1 MTESEKKKLNEELA
15 KIGEIEGLFEIKD
28 AIAEREKFLKE
39 YNDAVENGTG
49 ILPAPPKTDIK
60 ALMDKYPRA
69 SAYLKAE
76 NYMKPANFMKSDAG
90 IRARDRIVNGEDYE
104 KVISDMESE
113 WKSFCE
119 KHMWD

>member
-76 NYMKPANFMKSDAG
+76 SYMESANFMKADAG
-90 IRARDRIVNGEDYE
+90 IRARDRIINGEDYE

-113 WKSFCE
+113 WKAFCE

>member
-1 MTESEKKKLNEELA
+1 MTEAEKKKLNEELA

-49 ILPAPPKTDIK
+49 ILPAPPQTDVK
-60 ALMDKYPRA
+60 ALMAKYPRA

-76 NYMKPANFMKSDAG
+76 SYMKSANFMKADAG

-113 WKSFCE
+113 WKSFCG

>member
-49 ILPAPPKTDIK
+49 ILPAPPKPDIK
-60 ALMDKYPRA
+60 ALMNKYPRA

-76 NYMKPANFMKSDAG
+76 SYMKSANFMKADAG
-90 IRARDRIVNGEDYE
+90 IRARDRIINGEDYE

-113 WKSFCE
+113 WKAFCE

>member
-49 ILPAPPKTDIK
+49 ILPTPPKTDIK

-76 NYMKPANFMKSDAG
+76 SYIKSANFMKADAG
-90 IRARDRIVNGEDYE
+90 IRARDRIINGEDYE
-104 KVISDMESE
+104 KVISNMESE

>member
-49 ILPAPPKTDIK
+49 ILPTPSKTDIK
-60 ALMDKYPRA
+60 ALMDKYQRA

-76 NYMKPANFMKSDAG
+76 S
-90 IRARDRIVNGEDYE
+90 
-104 KVISDMESE
+104 
-113 WKSFCE
+113 
-119 KHMWD
+119 

>member
-76 NYMKPANFMKSDAG
+76 SYMKSANFMKADAG

-104 KVISDMESE
+104 KVISDMENE
-113 WKSFCE
+113 WKAFCE